1 MGCSDSK
8 PKVEE
13 STAQKTTSDS
23 NYPPT
28 GLPESIQKLPEW
40 IRLGC
45 GNEEY
50 YCEEKG
56 AVFKPSE
63 MPEECPDLSAHN
75 NFFSEVM
82 KANPELYGKLRGL
95 TTSQVHFCSINRSHK
110 LRE

>member
-13 STAQKTTSDS
+13 STKDCPKD
-23 NYPPT
+23 YPPN
-28 GLPESIQKLPEW
+28 GLPESIKKLPEW
-40 IRLGC
+40 IQLGC
-45 GNEEY
+45 GDAEY

-56 AVFKPSE
+56 AVFKPSS
-63 MPEECPDLSAHN
+63 MPEECPDLSEHN

-95 TTSQVHFCSINRSHK
+95 TTSQVNSRIKSKN
-110 LRE
+110 

>member
-13 STAQKTTSDS
+13 STAPKESCVT
-23 NYPPT
+23 NYPPN

-50 YCEEKG
+50 FCEEKG

-95 TTSQVHFCSINRSHK
+95 TTSQVQQYLF
-110 LRE
+110 

>member
-13 STAQKTTSDS
+13 STSPTECDK
-23 NYPPT
+23 NYPPN
-28 GLPESIQKLPEW
+28 GLPESLQKLPEW

-45 GNEEY
+45 GDAEY

-56 AVFKPSE
+56 AVFKPSD
-63 MPEECPDLSAHN
+63 MPDECPDLSEHN

-82 KANPELYGKLRGL
+82 KANPELYEKLKGL
-95 TTSQVHFCSINRSHK
+95 TTSQARTSLCYVEKQSLN
-110 LRE
+110 